1 MNIIDILIAII
12 YGIVEGIS
20 EWLPISSTGHLI
32 ILNEYLSFSEMSD
45 EFWNLFLVVIQL
57 GAILAVVFS
66 FFHRLNPFG
75 KNKEKTEKK
84 NILRNWLLIIVGCL
98 PAAIFGLLFDNFLDQ
113 YLYNNITVSITL
125 IVYGIAFILIEKYN
139 NKNPNINDINEFTW
153 KTALIIGMAQVL
165 ALIPGTSRSG
175 ITIIAALLIGC
186 NRISATE
193 YSFLLSIPVMVGASL
208 LKIVKFIILDVEVT
222 LNEIMILLT
231 GCVVAFAVS
240 LFIVNF
246 LLKFIKK
253 HDFTFFGWYRII
265 LGIVLILIF
274 LI

>member
-98 PAAIFGLLFDNFLDQ
+98 PAAIFGLLFDDFLDQ

-186 NRISATE
+186 NRTSATE

-240 LFIVNF
+240 IFIVNF